1 MNKRQ
6 KSGYDCNVAVRKFY
20 TDHPG
25 LFGSP
30 GAQKTIAEHSAVTT
44 KLDDHFVDAVLGQ
57 TAAQR
62 AIHRRTEL
70 RTIVEAAMTAVHRT
84 SLLLPN
90 PPDHLDDLFPSPVEG
105 DIRRLVSDARAVVTN
120 ALPLA
125 QAFKDNGLA
134 DDVLANLPAQIL
146 DLETELQNK
155 RTAMQKRIGAH
166 AGIDALLSRATVLRK
181 KLHTLLQVGSV
192 QDAETMAIWRN
203 ARRIQP
209 RKKAKAEETATTP
222 AAGATAQPTPAA
234 APVSTTKVA

>member
-1 MNKRQ
+1 MNKRR

-20 TDHPG
+20 TDRPG

-30 GAQKTIAEHSAVTT
+30 AGQKTIAEHSDVTA
-44 KLDDHFVDAVLGQ
+44 KLDDYFVSEMLGQ

-62 AIHRRTEL
+62 AIHRRAEL
-70 RTIVEAAMTAVHRT
+70 RTLVEAAMTAVHRT

-90 PPDHLDDLFPSPVEG
+90 PPDHLDDLFPLPG
-105 DIRRLVSDARAVVTN
+105 DGGIRQLVSDARAVVTN

-125 QAFKDNGLA
+125 QAFKDNGLP
-134 DDVLANLPAQIL
+134 DDVLANLPAQIQEL
-146 DLETELQNK
+146 DAEFQNK
-155 RTAMQKRIGAH
+155 RAAMQKRMGAH
-166 AGIDALLSRATVLRK
+166 AGFDALLNQATVLRE